1 MGSDVEFGI
10 AFGIVVALVGAT
22 FFFHYEGLRFLSIGP
37 WSMRV
42 NPRMEMQIIIFLV
55 FVLHIV
61 EIAVWGFAY
70 WFGDKVLDIG
80 AFGGNHAIQ
89 FLDYVYFSVE
99 TYTSL
104 GYGDIYPIG
113 ALRLLAGVECLGGL
127 LLLGWSASFTFLQM
141 QLYWVRHKGKGH
153 SAVVDPEAR
162 IEPRERKRKRKRA
175 RVDMESRA

>member
-1 MGSDVEFGI
+1 MEFGI

-141 QLYWVRHKGKGH
+141 QLYWVRHNEPPKI
-153 SAVVDPEAR
+153 VQPDVI
-162 IEPRERKRKRKRA
+162 IEPRPRKSKKRRPPRIRIETRA
-175 RVDMESRA
+175 